1 MRRVLQ
7 STSEVPAGAPACA
20 YTLARR
26 LINNATRV
34 ADLLRCAF
42 GLDMYLL
49 CTCCCCCCC
58 RAHFVKITATPEA
71 SAVRSRRDGV
81 MWLWRVHNEVNARL
95 AQVRQAEG
103 LVCSN
108 SSGSFGGVK

>member
-1 MRRVLQ
+1 
-7 STSEVPAGAPACA
+7 
-20 YTLARR
+20 
-26 LINNATRV
+26 
-34 ADLLRCAF
+34 
-42 GLDMYLL
+42 
-49 CTCCCCCCC
+49 
-58 RAHFVKITATPEA
+58 VKITATPEA